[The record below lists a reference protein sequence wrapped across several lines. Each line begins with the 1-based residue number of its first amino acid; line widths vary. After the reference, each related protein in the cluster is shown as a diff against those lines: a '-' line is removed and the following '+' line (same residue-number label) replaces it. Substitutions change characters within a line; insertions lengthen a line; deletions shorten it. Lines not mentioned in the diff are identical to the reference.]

1 MKRCM
6 VGEMAAVC
14 SVNSITSRLSEW
26 GLGEIKVQRLG
37 GKFFLLTIEDDDLF
51 MMLED
56 LDWSYLKEVFSNV
69 ELWTEEWRCLERATW
84 IEVSDIPLHCW
95 NHVTL
100 KRVAELWGKLEA
112 LGENAEHVINCE
124 KVTMLIST
132 YQCNRIEELVE
143 LEVGEKTSS
152 ILVKELGLSDNSGA
166 SKMEMR
172 QSKVGI
178 GVYQLSESLS
188 ESSSEEVEKS
198 SPILNKGVD
207 GMSS

>member
-1 MKRCM
+1 MSCISFGKAKNIIGIKELGSIGLRNSSD
-6 VGEMAAVC
+6 GE
-14 SVNSITSRLSEW
+14 
-26 GLGEIKVQRLG
+26 
-37 GKFFLLTIEDDDLF
+37 
-51 MMLED
+51 
-56 LDWSYLKEVFSNV
+56 
-69 ELWTEEWRCLERATW
+69 
-84 IEVSDIPLHCW
+84 
-95 NHVTL
+95 
-100 KRVAELWGKLEA
+100 
-112 LGENAEHVINCE
+112 
-124 KVTMLIST
+124 
-132 YQCNRIEELVE
+132 VE